1 MRPWMLAALGVA
13 LALAAIYALVTGV
26 FTPSGRRAN
35 GGPSVA
41 THDDPHEID
50 AASRAEL
57 RELLREADGSR
68 EEKP

>member
-26 FTPSGRRAN
+26 FTPSGRRAS
-35 GGPSVA
+35 GGPPAA